1 MVNKG
6 PRTARQN
13 RSEQVYRL
21 SSRAYARAWRDTD
34 QPFYPFSHVPSINLR
49 TTLRCKPPISR
60 AASFCPFSPTIPQRI
75 V

>member
-1 MVNKG
+1 MISKE
-6 PRTARQN
+6 PRAVRQN

-34 QPFYPFSHVPSINLR
+34 QPFYPFSRVPIINLQ
-49 TTLRCKPPISR
+49 TTLGCKPRPLGT
-60 AASFCPFSPTIPQRI
+60 ASFSPFSPTQPQRI